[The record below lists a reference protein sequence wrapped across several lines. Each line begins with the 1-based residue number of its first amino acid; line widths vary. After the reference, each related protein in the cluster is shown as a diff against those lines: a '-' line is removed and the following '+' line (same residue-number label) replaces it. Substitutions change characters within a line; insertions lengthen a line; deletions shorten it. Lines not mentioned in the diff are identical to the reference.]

1 VATVHFSSGMA
12 RFTGGVESVTIDA
25 RRVRE
30 LLDEV
35 AARYPRLTDPLEAMA
50 VAVDGAVH
58 AEPDYVELGP
68 ESEVHFVP
76 QVAGG

>member
-1 VATVHFSSGMA
+1 MATVHFSSGMA
-12 RFTGGVESVTIDA
+12 RFTGGVESVTVDA

-30 LLDEV
+30 LLVEV
-35 AARYPRLTDPLEAMA
+35 TARFPELADPLETVAI
-50 VAVDGAVH
+50 AVDGAVH
-58 AEPDYVELGP
+58 AEPEYVELRP